1 VTKARP
7 LFIFLLITT
16 SGEPA
21 IITRVTQPSKT
32 ARSVGE
38 ILRHAREDQNLSL
51 EQVAREIHIRA
62 RFLEALEATDLHALP
77 SLAQSRGFLRLY
89 AEHLGL
95 NSRPLL
101 ESWQPVTKVSAIPE
115 VLPAP
120 TSTKPANLG
129 GLIKRIMTQSSPVE
143 PGQPGATPPGEEP
156 TMTASENLFS
166 EIGRKLVRQR
176 EAVEMSFEEAALLSR
191 IKPQT
196 LQLIEKMD
204 MQELPSP
211 VIVRGLLLT
220 YADTIHMD
228 REDLLS
234 LYADALQARRD
245 ERNARQNRQKHP
257 DSQVAK
263 GPLIAIDTKRFKQI
277 NFKAWAARLAERFP
291 FLKKYFNFDLLAGG
305 ILVIAL
311 AVVIIW
317 AAASTLSLTSQQI
330 FTQATLPGRSD
341 ILAAGPMD
349 VTAQESQLSATPTL
363 LQEMAPSLDAGI
375 TSDAGEAVNAGQA
388 TYLVTLPA
396 NADAAFRLTVR
407 PLQTAF
413 VQIWVD
419 DRLAFRGRMAPG
431 ADYPFN
437 ATRRVEFL
445 TGDASALQL
454 FFNSTDL
461 GIMGIPGEVI
471 HLVFTIRGAQTITP
485 TVTMTYTP
493 TKRPTLT
500 LRPTTTKR
508 PTLTPKP

>member
-1 VTKARP
+1 MPEA
-7 LFIFLLITT
+7 F
-16 SGEPA
+16 
-21 IITRVTQPSKT
+21 
-32 ARSVGE
+32 
-38 ILRHAREDQNLSL
+38 
-51 EQVAREIHIRA
+51 HIRA
-62 RFLEALEATDLHALP
+62 RFLEALEATDMHALP

-95 NSRPLL
+95 DAQPLL
-101 ESWQPVTKVSAIPE
+101 ERWQQVQNTPIVPGTNSVTTV
-115 VLPAP
+115 
-120 TSTKPANLG
+120 TKPAGLG
-129 GLIKRIMTQSSPVE
+129 GLIKSFVKQPSPIGAEKPGTTSQGGE
-143 PGQPGATPPGEEP
+143 PG
-156 TMTASENLFS
+156 MTDSERMFT
-166 EIGRKLVRQR
+166 EIGRKLVHQR

-196 LQLIEKMD
+196 LLLIEKMD

-220 YADTIHMD
+220 YADTIQMD
-228 REDLLS
+228 REELLS

-245 ERNARQNRQKHP
+245 ERNARQNRQKHSE
-257 DSQVAK
+257 SQVSK
-263 GPLIAIDTKRFKQI
+263 GPLIAINTKRFKQI
-277 NFKAWAARLAERFP
+277 DIRAWAARLVERFP

-305 ILVIAL
+305 FLVIVL

-317 AAASTLSLTSQQI
+317 AAASTLSLSSQQT
-330 FTQATLPGRSD
+330 FAQATLPGRSD

-349 VTAQESQLSATPTL
+349 VTPQESQLSATSTL
-363 LQEMAPSLDAGI
+363 LQEMAPSPDTGI
-375 TSDAGEAVNAGQA
+375 TSAAVEANPGQA

-508 PTLTPKP
+508 PTLTPIP

>member
-1 VTKARP
+1 M
-7 LFIFLLITT
+7 
-16 SGEPA
+16 
-21 IITRVTQPSKT
+21 
-32 ARSVGE
+32 GE
-38 ILRHAREDQNLSL
+38 ILRHAREDQNLTL
-51 EQVAREIHIRA
+51 DQVSKALHIRT
-62 RFLEALEATDLHALP
+62 RFLEALESTDIQALP

-95 NSRPLL
+95 DARPLL
-101 ESWQPVTKVSAIPE
+101 ERWQHVIN
-115 VLPAP
+115 AP
-120 TSTKPANLG
+120 TVTGTKSVPTATKPPGLG
-129 GLIKRIMTQSSPVE
+129 GLIKNLVKPTSSAETDKPDTTLPSE
-143 PGQPGATPPGEEP
+143 DPEL
-156 TMTASENLFS
+156 TASERMFS
-166 EIGRKLVRQR
+166 EISRKLVIQR

-196 LQLIEKMD
+196 LLLIEKMD

-228 REDLLS
+228 REELLS

-245 ERNARQNRQKHP
+245 ERNARQNRQKQSE
-257 DSQVAK
+257 SQDTK

-277 NFKAWAARLAERFP
+277 NIKAWAARLIERFP
-291 FLKKYFNFDLLAGG
+291 LLKKYFNFDLLAGG
-305 ILVIAL
+305 FLVIVL

-317 AAASTLSLTSQQI
+317 AAASTLSLAGQQN
-330 FTQATLPGRSD
+330 FAQATLPGRSE

-349 VTAQESQLSATPTL
+349 VNPQESQLSATSTL
-363 LQEMAPSLDAGI
+363 LQEMAPSPDAGI
-375 TSDAGEAVNAGQA
+375 TSGAGEEVNAGQA
-388 TYLVTLPA
+388 IYLVTLPA

-461 GIMGIPGEVI
+461 GIMGIPGEII

-508 PTLTPKP
+508 PTLTPVP

>member
-1 VTKARP
+1 M
-7 LFIFLLITT
+7 
-16 SGEPA
+16 
-21 IITRVTQPSKT
+21 
-32 ARSVGE
+32 GE
-38 ILRHAREDQNLSL
+38 ILRHAREDQNLTL
-51 EQVAREIHIRA
+51 EQVARDLHIRA
-62 RFLEALEATDLHALP
+62 RFLEALEATDMHALP

-95 NSRPLL
+95 DARPLL
-101 ESWQPVTKVSAIPE
+101 ESWQH
-115 VLPAP
+115 VLNTP
-120 TSTKPANLG
+120 TATGTNLVPPTTKPARLG
-129 GLIKRIMTQSSPVE
+129 GLIKSLLKQPSPSETEKTSTILLAGE
-143 PGQPGATPPGEEP
+143 PDKTN
-156 TMTASENLFS
+156 SERLFS

-228 REDLLS
+228 REELLS

-245 ERNARQNRQKHP
+245 ERNTRQNRQGHT
-257 DSQVAK
+257 DTQVSK
-263 GPLIAIDTKRFKQI
+263 GPLIAIDTTRFKQI

-291 FLKKYFNFDLLAGG
+291 FIRKYLNFDLLAGG
-305 ILVIAL
+305 ILVIVL
-311 AVVIIW
+311 VVVIIW
-317 AAASTLSLTSQQI
+317 AAASTLSLTSQQTI
-330 FTQATLPGRSD
+330 PQATLPGRSD

-349 VTAQESQLSATPTL
+349 ITPQGSQAGTTPTL
-363 LQEMAPSLDAGI
+363 MQEIAPSPDNGSTSVAGGAAN
-375 TSDAGEAVNAGQA
+375 DGQA